1 MSLATTFMTFITPT
15 QTMNSVQRVHLSTL
29 IQTCVPYFL
38 QCMPNR
44 RHPLLPSLP
53 LMLASLTVIR
63 SVPHSPTDRI
73 QNLSE
78 IVDGEKAER
87 RNISADAAL

>member
-1 MSLATTFMTFITPT
+1 
-15 QTMNSVQRVHLSTL
+15 
-29 IQTCVPYFL
+29 
-38 QCMPNR
+38 
-44 RHPLLPSLP
+44 
-53 LMLASLTVIR
+53 MLASLTVIR